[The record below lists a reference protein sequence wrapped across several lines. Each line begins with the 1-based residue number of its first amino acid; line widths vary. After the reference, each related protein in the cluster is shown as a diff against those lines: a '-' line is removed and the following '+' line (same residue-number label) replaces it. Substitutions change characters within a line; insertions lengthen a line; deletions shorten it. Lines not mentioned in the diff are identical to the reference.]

1 MRGQLQT
8 LLHYIVNYRKNCY
21 DNCLDFRGLRGSW
34 LAKLGTNK
42 FQERLSGTSRMQE
55 TLFAAGALPCTPL
68 GKLTVPPT

>member
-1 MRGQLQT
+1 MI
-8 LLHYIVNYRKNCY
+8 IVWI
-21 DNCLDFRGLRGSW
+21 LGGLRGSW